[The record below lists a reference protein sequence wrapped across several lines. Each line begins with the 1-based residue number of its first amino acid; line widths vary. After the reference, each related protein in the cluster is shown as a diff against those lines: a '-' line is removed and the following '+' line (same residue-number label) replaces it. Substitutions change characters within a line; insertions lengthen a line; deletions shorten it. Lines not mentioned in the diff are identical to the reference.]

1 MNEEA
6 RAAAFTPKVG
16 LFRRRPGN
24 SERWWTPVVSM
35 DYDAHLGHNIA
46 ATACFLG
53 VAVGAGMCLAAVS
66 GWTTTG
72 IFGVYMALLSLYHIF
87 EYQCVALYNPHRVSM
102 ESFMF
107 NPDEGNRYYKAML
120 VSMAEYVVECWLF
133 GNAKAPGL
141 ITLLGLALALCGQ
154 AIRSLAMITA
164 KTSFNHHIANRREVD
179 HDLIT
184 HGIYKYERHP
194 SYVGFFSWAIGLQ
207 LMLKN
212 PLSLVAF
219 AGVLGYFF
227 YRRTNYEERTL
238 LHLFGPQYENYRR
251 RTPTLIPFAAKDIRE
266 PKASESPSN

>member
-1 MNEEA
+1 MSDEA
-6 RAAAFTPKVG
+6 REAAFTPKVG
-16 LFRRRPGN
+16 LFRRRPAMA
-24 SERWWTPVVSM
+24 ERWWTPVVSI
-35 DYDAHLGHNIA
+35 DYDDHLGHNIA

-53 VAVGAGMCLAAVS
+53 VVMGVGMCLTAVS
-66 GWTTTG
+66 GWTATG
-72 IFGVYMALLSLYHIF
+72 IFGIYMVLLPLYHIF

-107 NPDEGNRYYKAML
+107 NPDGGNHYYQAML
-120 VSMAEYVVECWLF
+120 VSIAEYAVECWLF
-133 GNAKAPGL
+133 NNAKTPGL

-154 AIRSLAMITA
+154 VIRSLAMITA
-164 KTSFNHHIANRREVD
+164 KTSFNHLIANRREVD

-227 YRRTNYEERTL
+227 CRRTNYEERTL
-238 LHLFGPQYENYRR
+238 VHLFGPQYENYRR
-251 RTPTLIPFAAKDIRE
+251 RTPTLIPFVSKGMRTPNVPEGPD
-266 PKASESPSN
+266 N